1 MVWRIH
7 FSEDDLARIQ
17 VSPTLG
23 PLAETVLA
31 LALLRCS
38 RQPRSMLSEWRGQ
51 VRVTPR
57 MRPLTALIPPD
68 CNGVDLPTLVGE
80 TATIEQGVQ
89 ALLDV
94 PREHLLVEM
103 EWIDR
108 RHRLPPLA
116 WAMAEAGGRPEL
128 AEATQVAYQE
138 LIQPFWP
145 RIRASLHAEQAARR
159 RTLAAEGPGALLA
172 SLQGPLIR
180 WRPPVLEIL
189 RPGQVEMELGGR
201 GIALVPSVFVGRA
214 PSLHEN
220 PNDDDEMPRLIL
232 PAEGA
237 GRARLWAASRGL
249 QGRADRRWPRW
260 SAGTGRRCCR
270 ASRTG
275 APPRSWPAGWASRSP
290 RPASTPRC
298 CAGPASSPPAA
309 RAARCCTCSRRSARS
324 CCRPDKGPDKGR
336 AWCDAASRAPAVV
349 CAGTS
354 CRGTAPGSEWT
365 TGCGFRLHDHRRTT
379 RRQSLSTRP

>member
-1 MVWRIH
+1 VTLNVMVWRIH
-7 FSEDDLARIQ
+7 FSEADLARVQ

-38 RQPRSMLSEWRGQ
+38 RQPRTMLSEWRGQ
-51 VRVTPR
+51 VRVTPQ

-159 RTLAAEGPGALLA
+159 RTLAKEGPGALLA

-249 QGRADRRWPRW
+249 AGSRGSALAALVGRN
-260 SAGTGRRCCR
+260 
-270 ASRTG
+270 
-275 APPRSWPAGWASRSP
+275 
-290 RPASTPRC
+290 
-298 CAGPASSPPAA
+298 
-309 RAARCCTCSRRSARS
+309 RAAVLQSIADGCTTTELARRVGISLA
-324 CCRPDKGPDKGR
+324 
-336 AWCDAASRAPAVV
+336 AASQHASVLRRAGLIA
-349 CAGTS
+349 
-354 CRGTAPGSEWT
+354 
-365 TGCGFRLHDHRRTT
+365 T
-379 RRQSLSTRP
+379 RRQGSAVLHVLTPLGAELLQAG

>member
-7 FSEDDLARIQ
+7 FSEADLARVQ

-38 RQPRSMLSEWRGQ
+38 RQQHTMLSEWRGQ
-51 VRVTPR
+51 VRVTPQ

-89 ALLDV
+89 ALLDL

-159 RTLAAEGPGALLA
+159 RTLAAAGPGALLA

-180 WRPPVLEIL
+180 WRPPVLEIQ

-201 GIALVPSVFVGRA
+201 GIALVPSIFVGRA

-220 PNDDDEMPRLIL
+220 PNDEDEMPRLIL

-237 GRARLWAASRGL
+237 GRARLWAVSRGL
-249 QGRADRRWPRW
+249 GGSRGSALAALVGRN
-260 SAGTGRRCCR
+260 
-270 ASRTG
+270 
-275 APPRSWPAGWASRSP
+275 
-290 RPASTPRC
+290 
-298 CAGPASSPPAA
+298 
-309 RAARCCTCSRRSARS
+309 RAAVLQSVADGCTTTELARRVGISLA
-324 CCRPDKGPDKGR
+324 
-336 AWCDAASRAPAVV
+336 AASQHASVLRRAGLIA
-349 CAGTS
+349 
-354 CRGTAPGSEWT
+354 
-365 TGCGFRLHDHRRTT
+365 T
-379 RRQSLSTRP
+379 RRQGSAVLHVLTPLGAELLQAG

>member
-7 FSEDDLARIQ
+7 FSEADLARTQ

-38 RQPRSMLSEWRGQ
+38 RQPRTMLSEWRGQ
-51 VRVTPR
+51 VRVTPQ

-159 RTLAAEGPGALLA
+159 RTLAREGPGALLA

-249 QGRADRRWPRW
+249 AGSRGSALAALVGRN
-260 SAGTGRRCCR
+260 
-270 ASRTG
+270 
-275 APPRSWPAGWASRSP
+275 
-290 RPASTPRC
+290 
-298 CAGPASSPPAA
+298 
-309 RAARCCTCSRRSARS
+309 RAAVLQSIADGCTTTELARRVGISLA
-324 CCRPDKGPDKGR
+324 
-336 AWCDAASRAPAVV
+336 AASQHASVLRRAGLIA
-349 CAGTS
+349 
-354 CRGTAPGSEWT
+354 
-365 TGCGFRLHDHRRTT
+365 T
-379 RRQSLSTRP
+379 RRQGSAVLHVLTPLGAELLQAG

>member
-7 FSEDDLARIQ
+7 FSEADLARVQ

-31 LALLRCS
+31 LAVLRCS
-38 RQPRSMLSEWRGQ
+38 RQPRTMLSEWRGQ
-51 VRVTPR
+51 VRVTPQ

-128 AEATQVAYQE
+128 AEATQIAYQE

-145 RIRASLHAEQAARR
+145 RIRAGLHAEQAARR

-189 RPGQVEMELGGR
+189 RPGRVEMELGGR

-220 PNDDDEMPRLIL
+220 PNDEDEMPRLIL

-237 GRARLWAASRGL
+237 GRARLWAVSRGL
-249 QGRADRRWPRW
+249 AGSRGSALAALVGRN
-260 SAGTGRRCCR
+260 
-270 ASRTG
+270 
-275 APPRSWPAGWASRSP
+275 
-290 RPASTPRC
+290 
-298 CAGPASSPPAA
+298 
-309 RAARCCTCSRRSARS
+309 RAAVLQSIADGCTTTELARRVGISLA
-324 CCRPDKGPDKGR
+324 
-336 AWCDAASRAPAVV
+336 AASQHASVLRG
-349 CAGTS
+349 AGLI
-354 CRGTAPGSEWT
+354 A
-365 TGCGFRLHDHRRTT
+365 T
-379 RRQSLSTRP
+379 RRQGSAVLHVLTPLGAELLQAG

>member
-138 LIQPFWP
+138 LLQPFWP
-145 RIRASLHAEQAARR
+145 RIRASLHAEHAARR

-172 SLQGPLIR
+172 SLQGQLIR

-189 RPGQVEMELGGR
+189 RPGRVEMELAGR

-220 PNDDDEMPRLIL
+220 PNDEDEMPRLLL

-237 GRARLWAASRGL
+237 GRARLWAVSRGL
-249 QGRADRRWPRW
+249 AGSRGSALAALVGRN
-260 SAGTGRRCCR
+260 
-270 ASRTG
+270 
-275 APPRSWPAGWASRSP
+275 
-290 RPASTPRC
+290 
-298 CAGPASSPPAA
+298 
-309 RAARCCTCSRRSARS
+309 RAAVLQSIADGCTTTELAHRVGISLA
-324 CCRPDKGPDKGR
+324 
-336 AWCDAASRAPAVV
+336 AASQHASVLRG
-349 CAGTS
+349 AGLI
-354 CRGTAPGSEWT
+354 A
-365 TGCGFRLHDHRRTT
+365 T
-379 RRQSLSTRP
+379 RRQGSAVLHVLTPLGAELLQAG

>member
-1 MVWRIH
+1 VTLNVMVWRIH

-145 RIRASLHAEQAARR
+145 RIHASLHAEQAARR
-159 RTLAAEGPGALLA
+159 RTLAAKGPGALLA

-189 RPGQVEMELGGR
+189 RPGRVEMELGGR

-220 PNDDDEMPRLIL
+220 PNDEDEMPRLIL

-249 QGRADRRWPRW
+249 AGSRGSALAALVGRN
-260 SAGTGRRCCR
+260 
-270 ASRTG
+270 
-275 APPRSWPAGWASRSP
+275 
-290 RPASTPRC
+290 
-298 CAGPASSPPAA
+298 
-309 RAARCCTCSRRSARS
+309 RAAVLQSIADGCTTTELAHRVGISLA
-324 CCRPDKGPDKGR
+324 
-336 AWCDAASRAPAVV
+336 AASQHASVLRG
-349 CAGTS
+349 AGLI
-354 CRGTAPGSEWT
+354 A
-365 TGCGFRLHDHRRTT
+365 T
-379 RRQSLSTRP
+379 RRQGSAVLHVLTPLGAELLQAG

>member
-1 MVWRIH
+1 VTLNVMVWRIH
-7 FSEDDLARIQ
+7 FSEADLARVQ

-38 RQPRSMLSEWRGQ
+38 RQPRTMLSEWRGQ
-51 VRVTPR
+51 VRVTPQ

-145 RIRASLHAEQAARR
+145 RIRANLHAEQAARR

-189 RPGQVEMELGGR
+189 RPGQVEMELAGR

-237 GRARLWAASRGL
+237 GRARLWAVSQGLAGSRGSAL
-249 QGRADRRWPRW
+249 AALVGRN
-260 SAGTGRRCCR
+260 
-270 ASRTG
+270 
-275 APPRSWPAGWASRSP
+275 
-290 RPASTPRC
+290 
-298 CAGPASSPPAA
+298 
-309 RAARCCTCSRRSARS
+309 RAAVLQSIADGCTTTELARRVGISLA
-324 CCRPDKGPDKGR
+324 
-336 AWCDAASRAPAVV
+336 AASQHASVLRRAGLIA
-349 CAGTS
+349 
-354 CRGTAPGSEWT
+354 
-365 TGCGFRLHDHRRTT
+365 T
-379 RRQSLSTRP
+379 RRQGSAVLHVLTPLGAELLQAG

>member
-1 MVWRIH
+1 VTLNVMVWRIH
-7 FSEDDLARIQ
+7 FSEADLARTQ

-38 RQPRSMLSEWRGQ
+38 RQPRTMLSEWRGQ

-159 RTLAAEGPGALLA
+159 RTLAKEGPGALLA

-220 PNDDDEMPRLIL
+220 PNNDDEMPRLIL

-249 QGRADRRWPRW
+249 AGSRGSALAALVGRN
-260 SAGTGRRCCR
+260 
-270 ASRTG
+270 
-275 APPRSWPAGWASRSP
+275 
-290 RPASTPRC
+290 
-298 CAGPASSPPAA
+298 
-309 RAARCCTCSRRSARS
+309 RAAVLQSIADGCTTTELARRVGISLA
-324 CCRPDKGPDKGR
+324 
-336 AWCDAASRAPAVV
+336 AASQHASVLRG
-349 CAGTS
+349 AGLI
-354 CRGTAPGSEWT
+354 A
-365 TGCGFRLHDHRRTT
+365 T
-379 RRQSLSTRP
+379 RRQGSAVLHVLTPLGAELLQAG

>member
-7 FSEDDLARIQ
+7 FSEADLARVQ

-38 RQPRSMLSEWRGQ
+38 RQPRTMLSEWRGQ
-51 VRVTPR
+51 VRVTPQ

-159 RTLAAEGPGALLA
+159 RTLAKEGPGALLA

-189 RPGQVEMELGGR
+189 RPGQVEMDLGGR

-249 QGRADRRWPRW
+249 AGSRGSALAALVGRN
-260 SAGTGRRCCR
+260 
-270 ASRTG
+270 
-275 APPRSWPAGWASRSP
+275 
-290 RPASTPRC
+290 
-298 CAGPASSPPAA
+298 
-309 RAARCCTCSRRSARS
+309 RAAVLQSIADGCTTTELARRVGISLA
-324 CCRPDKGPDKGR
+324 
-336 AWCDAASRAPAVV
+336 AASQHASVLRRAGLIA
-349 CAGTS
+349 
-354 CRGTAPGSEWT
+354 
-365 TGCGFRLHDHRRTT
+365 T
-379 RRQSLSTRP
+379 RRQGSAVLHVLTPLGAELLQAG

>member
-1 MVWRIH
+1 VTLNVMVWRIH
-7 FSEDDLARIQ
+7 FSEADLARVQ

-38 RQPRSMLSEWRGQ
+38 RQPRTMLSEWRGQ
-51 VRVTPR
+51 VRVTPQ

-159 RTLAAEGPGALLA
+159 RTLAKEGPGALLA

-189 RPGQVEMELGGR
+189 RPGQVEMDLGGR

-249 QGRADRRWPRW
+249 AGSRGSALAALVGRN
-260 SAGTGRRCCR
+260 
-270 ASRTG
+270 
-275 APPRSWPAGWASRSP
+275 
-290 RPASTPRC
+290 
-298 CAGPASSPPAA
+298 
-309 RAARCCTCSRRSARS
+309 RAAVLQSIADGCTTTELARRVGISLA
-324 CCRPDKGPDKGR
+324 
-336 AWCDAASRAPAVV
+336 AASQHASVLRRAGLIA
-349 CAGTS
+349 
-354 CRGTAPGSEWT
+354 
-365 TGCGFRLHDHRRTT
+365 T
-379 RRQSLSTRP
+379 RRQGSAVLHVLTPLGAELLQAG

>member
-7 FSEDDLARIQ
+7 FTEADLARVQ

-31 LALLRCS
+31 LAQLRCS
-38 RQPRSMLSEWRGQ
+38 RQPRTMLSEWRGQ
-51 VRVTPR
+51 VRVTPQ

-103 EWIDR
+103 EWIAG

-145 RIRASLHAEQAARR
+145 RLRAGLHAEQAAPPPRPPARRTGPPRR
-159 RTLAAEGPGALLA
+159 RTLAAGGPGALLA

-201 GIALVPSVFVGRA
+201 GIALVPSIFVGRA

-232 PAEGA
+232 PTEGA

-249 QGRADRRWPRW
+249 AGSRG
-260 SAGTGRRCCR
+260 SAL
-270 ASRTG
+270 
-275 APPRSWPAGWASRSP
+275 
-290 RPASTPRC
+290 
-298 CAGPASSPPAA
+298 AA
-309 RAARCCTCSRRSARS
+309 LA
-324 CCRPDKGPDKGR
+324 
-336 AWCDAASRAPAVV
+336 
-349 CAGTS
+349 
-354 CRGTAPGSEWT
+354 
-365 TGCGFRLHDHRRTT
+365 
-379 RRQSLSTRP
+379 

>member
-7 FSEDDLARIQ
+7 FSEADLARVQ

-38 RQPRSMLSEWRGQ
+38 RQPRTMLSEWRGQ
-51 VRVTPR
+51 VRVTPQ

-159 RTLAAEGPGALLA
+159 RTLAREGPGALLA

-189 RPGQVEMELGGR
+189 RPGQVEMDLGGR

-249 QGRADRRWPRW
+249 AGSRGSALAALVGRN
-260 SAGTGRRCCR
+260 
-270 ASRTG
+270 
-275 APPRSWPAGWASRSP
+275 
-290 RPASTPRC
+290 
-298 CAGPASSPPAA
+298 
-309 RAARCCTCSRRSARS
+309 RAAVLQSIADGCTTTELARRVGISLA
-324 CCRPDKGPDKGR
+324 
-336 AWCDAASRAPAVV
+336 AASQHASVLRRAGLIA
-349 CAGTS
+349 
-354 CRGTAPGSEWT
+354 
-365 TGCGFRLHDHRRTT
+365 T
-379 RRQSLSTRP
+379 RRQGSAVLHVLTPLGAELLQAG

>member
-1 MVWRIH
+1 VTLNVMVWRIH
-7 FSEDDLARIQ
+7 FSEADLARVQ

-38 RQPRSMLSEWRGQ
+38 RQPRTMLSEWRGQ
-51 VRVTPR
+51 VRVTPQ

-116 WAMAEAGGRPEL
+116 WAMAEAGGRSEL

-159 RTLAAEGPGALLA
+159 RTLAKEGPGALLA

-189 RPGQVEMELGGR
+189 RPGQVEMDLGGR

-214 PSLHEN
+214 PSLLEN

-249 QGRADRRWPRW
+249 AGSRGSALAALVGRN
-260 SAGTGRRCCR
+260 
-270 ASRTG
+270 
-275 APPRSWPAGWASRSP
+275 
-290 RPASTPRC
+290 
-298 CAGPASSPPAA
+298 
-309 RAARCCTCSRRSARS
+309 RAAVLQSIADGCTTTELARRVGISLA
-324 CCRPDKGPDKGR
+324 
-336 AWCDAASRAPAVV
+336 AASQHASVLRRAGLIA
-349 CAGTS
+349 
-354 CRGTAPGSEWT
+354 
-365 TGCGFRLHDHRRTT
+365 T
-379 RRQSLSTRP
+379 RRQGSAVLHVLTPLGAELLQAG

>member
-7 FSEDDLARIQ
+7 FSEADLARVQ

-38 RQPRSMLSEWRGQ
+38 RQPRTMLSEWRGQ
-51 VRVTPR
+51 VRVTPQ

-89 ALLDV
+89 ALLDL

-159 RTLAAEGPGALLA
+159 RTLAAAGPSALLA

-189 RPGQVEMELGGR
+189 RPGQVEMDLGGR

-220 PNDDDEMPRLIL
+220 PNDEDEKPRLIL

-237 GRARLWAASRGL
+237 GRARLWAVSRGL
-249 QGRADRRWPRW
+249 GGSRGSALAALVGRN
-260 SAGTGRRCCR
+260 
-270 ASRTG
+270 
-275 APPRSWPAGWASRSP
+275 
-290 RPASTPRC
+290 
-298 CAGPASSPPAA
+298 
-309 RAARCCTCSRRSARS
+309 RAAVLQSIADGCTTTELARRVGISLA
-324 CCRPDKGPDKGR
+324 
-336 AWCDAASRAPAVV
+336 AASQHASVLRRAGLIA
-349 CAGTS
+349 
-354 CRGTAPGSEWT
+354 
-365 TGCGFRLHDHRRTT
+365 T
-379 RRQSLSTRP
+379 RRQGSAVLHVLTPLGAELLQAG

>member
-7 FSEDDLARIQ
+7 FSEADLARTQ

-38 RQPRSMLSEWRGQ
+38 RQPRTMLSEWRGQ

-116 WAMAEAGGRPEL
+116 WARAEAGGRPEL

-220 PNDDDEMPRLIL
+220 PNDEDEMPRLVL
-232 PAEGA
+232 PAEDA
-237 GRARLWAASRGL
+237 GRARLWAASRERAGARGSAL
-249 QGRADRRWPRW
+249 AALVGRN
-260 SAGTGRRCCR
+260 
-270 ASRTG
+270 
-275 APPRSWPAGWASRSP
+275 
-290 RPASTPRC
+290 
-298 CAGPASSPPAA
+298 
-309 RAARCCTCSRRSARS
+309 RAAVLQSIADGCTTTELARRVGISLA
-324 CCRPDKGPDKGR
+324 
-336 AWCDAASRAPAVV
+336 AASQHASVLRK
-349 CAGTS
+349 AGLI
-354 CRGTAPGSEWT
+354 A
-365 TGCGFRLHDHRRTT
+365 T
-379 RRQSLSTRP
+379 RRQGSAVLHVLTPLGAELLQAG

>member
-1 MVWRIH
+1 VTLNVMVWRIH
-7 FSEDDLARIQ
+7 FSEDDLARIR

-138 LIQPFWP
+138 LLQPFWP
-145 RIRASLHAEQAARR
+145 RIRASLHAEHAARR

-189 RPGQVEMELGGR
+189 RPGRVEMELAGR

-220 PNDDDEMPRLIL
+220 PNDEDEMPRLLL
-232 PAEGA
+232 PGEGA
-237 GRARLWAASRGL
+237 GRARLWAVSRGL
-249 QGRADRRWPRW
+249 AGSRGSALAALVGRN
-260 SAGTGRRCCR
+260 
-270 ASRTG
+270 
-275 APPRSWPAGWASRSP
+275 
-290 RPASTPRC
+290 
-298 CAGPASSPPAA
+298 
-309 RAARCCTCSRRSARS
+309 RAAVLQSIADGCTTTELARRVGISLA
-324 CCRPDKGPDKGR
+324 
-336 AWCDAASRAPAVV
+336 AASQHASVLRG
-349 CAGTS
+349 AGLI
-354 CRGTAPGSEWT
+354 A
-365 TGCGFRLHDHRRTT
+365 T
-379 RRQSLSTRP
+379 RRQGSAVLHVLTPLGAELLQAG

>member
-7 FSEDDLARIQ
+7 FSEADLARVQ

-38 RQPRSMLSEWRGQ
+38 RQPRTMLSEWRGQ
-51 VRVTPR
+51 VRVTPQ

-89 ALLDV
+89 ALLDL

-189 RPGQVEMELGGR
+189 RPGQVEMDLGGR

-249 QGRADRRWPRW
+249 AGSRGSALAALVGRN
-260 SAGTGRRCCR
+260 
-270 ASRTG
+270 
-275 APPRSWPAGWASRSP
+275 
-290 RPASTPRC
+290 
-298 CAGPASSPPAA
+298 
-309 RAARCCTCSRRSARS
+309 RAAVLQSIADGCTTTELARRVGISLA
-324 CCRPDKGPDKGR
+324 
-336 AWCDAASRAPAVV
+336 AASQHASVLRRAGLIA
-349 CAGTS
+349 
-354 CRGTAPGSEWT
+354 
-365 TGCGFRLHDHRRTT
+365 T
-379 RRQSLSTRP
+379 RRQGSAVLHVLTPLGAELLQAG